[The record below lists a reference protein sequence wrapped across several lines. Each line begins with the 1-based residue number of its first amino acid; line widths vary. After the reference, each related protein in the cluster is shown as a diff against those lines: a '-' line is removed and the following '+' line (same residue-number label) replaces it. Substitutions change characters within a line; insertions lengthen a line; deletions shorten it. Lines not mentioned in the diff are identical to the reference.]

1 MEVQRKPFPTI
12 SQESSLCHPWLS
24 VCTFLPQTLKEHPS
38 INILLSVSWGV
49 LSSHKP
55 GKREE
60 VTKLRHPWSRFI
72 TWSQQEAYRSVTVQL
87 FLQRPRQILSRSHKD
102 RPSWKHFKS
111 AHFQTETE
119 ALTAFCGI
127 FFLFSPQHNVEFIV
141 PLITAA
147 SGLLIKSH
155 ILFSQD
161 TGASKHRLTSI
172 HEILPDRKGIPIKT
186 DF

>member
-1 MEVQRKPFPTI
+1 MRCYGEVSHPIKKGFHWTQIKEFLIYVLFFWQKLMEVQRKPFPTI

-102 RPSWKHFKS
+102 RPSWKHFNS
-111 AHFQTETE
+111 AHFQ
-119 ALTAFCGI
+119 
-127 FFLFSPQHNVEFIV
+127 H
-141 PLITAA
+141 
-147 SGLLIKSH
+147 KRWRH
-155 ILFSQD
+155 
-161 TGASKHRLTSI
+161 
-172 HEILPDRKGIPIKT
+172 
-186 DF
+186 